1 MPKQLQAGCK
11 SLVRT
16 GIGRLTVA
24 AVLALA
30 LGCVASAE
38 DDQPA
43 TSPNAFILIKDTTG
57 PFVTR
62 RLAERLAV
70 AVIEEKYSKDSFVVR
85 GTPQVLDQDSTWAVT
100 VENAVPLP
108 AKSLVPKRLTILIR
122 KANAEIV
129 GMS

>member
-1 MPKQLQAGCK
+1 MAKRVQPRSNL
-11 SLVRT
+11 LVRT
-16 GIGRLTVA
+16 GIGRLTV
-24 AVLALA
+24 VGLLALA
-30 LGCVASAE
+30 FGGVAAAE
-38 DDQPA
+38 DEEPA
-43 TSPNAFILIKDTTG
+43 TSPNAFILIKDTSG

-70 AVIEEKYSKDSFVVR
+70 AVIEEKYSKDTFVVR
-85 GTPQVLDQDSTWAVT
+85 GAPQVLDQDSTWAVT

-108 AKSLVPKRLTILIR
+108 AKSLLPKRLTILIR